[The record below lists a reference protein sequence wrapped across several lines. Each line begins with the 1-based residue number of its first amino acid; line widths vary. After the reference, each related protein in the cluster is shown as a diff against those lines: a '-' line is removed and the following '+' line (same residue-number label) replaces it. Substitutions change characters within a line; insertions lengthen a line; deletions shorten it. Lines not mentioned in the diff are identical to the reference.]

1 MRKVLIALA
10 GLLAS
15 TSPAVAETMV
25 IRAGAVL
32 RDAASEPSGPATITV
47 TDGKIVSIEPG
58 SPPAPAGAREVD
70 LSGKTV
76 LPGLI
81 DLHVHLTSD
90 PGTDYRNEAVEP
102 EEWGMMVGAKN
113 ALLTV
118 KAGFTTV
125 RDAGSA
131 QYTGFAL
138 RSGTAEGLIPG
149 PVECAEKVRKSS
161 RAGADVIKIT
171 STGGVLSQQGRG
183 LEGHFTQ
190 AELDSIITTAHSLGV
205 GTTDAKTSKGTLQN
219 ALHHASERT
228 FNRITV
234 DGDMSTNDTVLA
246 LANGAAG
253 GASIKT
259 GTTDHVLFLEALN
272 EVCLKLAHMIV
283 RDGEGV
289 SKFVTVQVRGAS
301 SLQAARKVA
310 EAIANSTL
318 VKCAWAGNDPNWGRI
333 LDAAGYCGVRI
344 REELVD
350 IYYDGVIAVRGG
362 TAAPTPKEKLVAAV
376 TPDKFGVTVDLHQGK
391 AFYTV
396 YTTDLTEKYVEL
408 NLSE

>member
-1 MRKVLIALA
+1 MSKLKKVKGGVTAAQGFL
-10 GLLAS
+10 
-15 TSPAVAETMV
+15 
-25 IRAGAVL
+25 AGAVF
-32 RDAASEPSGPATITV
+32 AGIKASNKGREDMALVASQMPAT
-47 TDGKIVSIEPG
+47 
-58 SPPAPAGAREVD
+58 AAGVFTTNR
-70 LSGKTV
+70 
-76 LPGLI
+76 
-81 DLHVHLTSD
+81 
-90 PGTDYRNEAVEP
+90 
-102 EEWGMMVGAKN
+102 
-113 ALLTV
+113 V
-118 KAGFTTV
+118 KAAPV
-125 RDAGSA
+125 RVSKAHLKAKFARAVLLNSGNA
-131 QYTGFAL
+131 NACTGPCGIAAAKAL
-138 RSGTAEGLIPG
+138 AAGTAEVLG
-149 PVECAEKVRKSS
+149 CATGQILVC
-161 RAGADVIKIT
+161 
-171 STGGVLSQQGRG
+171 STGRIGVALPLEKMKAKLPDLAARISSKGG
-183 LEGHFTQ
+183 LNAAKAIMTS
-190 AELDSIITTAHSLGV
+190 DSFAKEYALEVRAPGGTFRIGGMAKGAGMINPNMATMLCV
-205 GTTDAKTSKGTLQN
+205 VTTDAKISKGTLQN
-219 ALHHASERT
+219 ALHHAAERT

-253 GASIKT
+253 GASIKS
-259 GTTDHVLFLEALN
+259 GTTDYALFLEALN

-283 RDGEGV
+283 EDGEGV

-310 EAIANSTL
+310 EAVANSTL

-350 IYYDGVIAVRGG
+350 IYYDGVAAVRGG

-376 TPDKFGVTVDLHQGK
+376 TPRKFTVTLDLHQGK

>member
-1 MRKVLIALA
+1 MSKIKMVK
-10 GLLAS
+10 GGV
-15 TSPAVAETMV
+15 TSAQGFL
-25 IRAGAVL
+25 AGAVFAGIKASNKGREDMAL
-32 RDAASEPSGPATITV
+32 VASEVPA
-47 TDGKIVSIEPG
+47 
-58 SPPAPAGAREVD
+58 AAAGVFTTNR
-70 LSGKTV
+70 
-76 LPGLI
+76 
-81 DLHVHLTSD
+81 
-90 PGTDYRNEAVEP
+90 
-102 EEWGMMVGAKN
+102 
-113 ALLTV
+113 V
-118 KAGFTTV
+118 KAAPV
-125 RDAGSA
+125 RVSKAHLKAKFARAVLLNSGNA
-131 QYTGFAL
+131 NACTGPCGIAAAKAL
-138 RSGTAEGLIPG
+138 AAGTAEVLG
-149 PVECAEKVRKSS
+149 C
-161 RAGADVIKIT
+161 
-171 STGGVLSQQGRG
+171 STGQILVCSTGRIGVALPLDKMKAKLPDLAARLSAKNGSAAAKAIM
-183 LEGHFTQ
+183 TS
-190 AELDSIITTAHSLGV
+190 DSFAKEYAVEVRAPGGTFRIGGMAKGAGMINPNMATMLCV
-205 GTTDAKTSKGTLQN
+205 VTTDAKISKGTLQN
-219 ALHHASERT
+219 ALHHAAERT

-234 DGDMSTNDTVLA
+234 DGDMSTNDTMLA

-259 GTTDHVLFLEALN
+259 GTSDYALFLEALS

-333 LDAAGYCGVRI
+333 LDAVGYCGVRI

>member
-1 MRKVLIALA
+1 MSKIKMVK
-10 GLLAS
+10 GGV
-15 TSPAVAETMV
+15 TSAQGFL
-25 IRAGAVL
+25 AGAVFAGIKASNKGREDMAL
-32 RDAASEPSGPATITV
+32 VASEVPA
-47 TDGKIVSIEPG
+47 
-58 SPPAPAGAREVD
+58 AAAGVFTTNR
-70 LSGKTV
+70 
-76 LPGLI
+76 
-81 DLHVHLTSD
+81 
-90 PGTDYRNEAVEP
+90 
-102 EEWGMMVGAKN
+102 
-113 ALLTV
+113 V
-118 KAGFTTV
+118 KAAPV
-125 RDAGSA
+125 RVSKAHLKAKFARAVLLNSGNA
-131 QYTGFAL
+131 NACTGPCGIAAAKAL
-138 RSGTAEGLIPG
+138 AAGTAEVLG
-149 PVECAEKVRKSS
+149 C
-161 RAGADVIKIT
+161 
-171 STGGVLSQQGRG
+171 STGQILVCSTGRIGVALPLDKMKAKLPDLAARLSAKNGSAAAKAIM
-183 LEGHFTQ
+183 TS
-190 AELDSIITTAHSLGV
+190 DSFAKEYAVEVRAPGGTFRIGGMAKGAGMINPNMATMLCV
-205 GTTDAKTSKGTLQN
+205 VTTDAKISKGTLQN
-219 ALHHASERT
+219 ALHHAAERT

-234 DGDMSTNDTVLA
+234 DGDMSTNDTMLA

-259 GTTDHVLFLEALN
+259 GTSDYALFLEALN

-333 LDAAGYCGVRI
+333 LDAVGYCGVRI

>member
-1 MRKVLIALA
+1 MRKIKMVK
-10 GLLAS
+10 GGV
-15 TSPAVAETMV
+15 TSAQGFL
-25 IRAGAVL
+25 AGAVFAGIKASNKGREDMAL
-32 RDAASEPSGPATITV
+32 VASEVPA
-47 TDGKIVSIEPG
+47 
-58 SPPAPAGAREVD
+58 AAAGVFTTNR
-70 LSGKTV
+70 
-76 LPGLI
+76 
-81 DLHVHLTSD
+81 
-90 PGTDYRNEAVEP
+90 
-102 EEWGMMVGAKN
+102 
-113 ALLTV
+113 V
-118 KAGFTTV
+118 KAAPV
-125 RDAGSA
+125 RVSKAHLKAKFARAVLLNSGNA
-131 QYTGFAL
+131 NACTGPCGIAAAKAL
-138 RSGTAEGLIPG
+138 AAGTAEVLG
-149 PVECAEKVRKSS
+149 C
-161 RAGADVIKIT
+161 
-171 STGGVLSQQGRG
+171 STGQILVCSTGRIGVALPLDKMKVKLPDLAARLSAKNGSAAAKAIM
-183 LEGHFTQ
+183 TS
-190 AELDSIITTAHSLGV
+190 DSFAKEYAVEVRAPGGTFRIGGMAKGAGMINPNMATMLCV
-205 GTTDAKTSKGTLQN
+205 VTTDAKISKGTLQN
-219 ALHHASERT
+219 ALHHAAERT

-234 DGDMSTNDTVLA
+234 DGDMSTNDTMLA

-259 GTTDHVLFLEALN
+259 GTSDYALFLEALS

-333 LDAAGYCGVRI
+333 LDAVGYCGVRI